1 MMCDSNQRPLVEAE
15 LKINN
20 EKIEL
25 NNFVESFISQSIIGM
40 VKSLRGV
47 SDIET
52 IDLKISKKVEQLGLR
67 KEHSVMK

>member
-25 NNFVESFISQSIIGM
+25 NSFVENFIAQTVIGM

-47 SDIET
+47 DNIEV
-52 IDLKISKKVEQLGLR
+52 IDLKISKKA
-67 KEHSVMK
+67 KSS